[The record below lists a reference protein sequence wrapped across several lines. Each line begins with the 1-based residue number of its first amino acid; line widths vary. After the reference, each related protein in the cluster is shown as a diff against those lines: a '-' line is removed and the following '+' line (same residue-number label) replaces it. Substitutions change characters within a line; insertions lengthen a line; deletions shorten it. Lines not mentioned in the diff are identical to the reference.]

1 MKTVG
6 EILDILEQF
15 PRDQLLEIGIVT
27 HDDIASITCLPI
39 EDILIS
45 EKHLVIVDSETS
57 QLLQEQIRNKL
68 NLRKKKETE
77 EEDATPSDVDEVEE
91 SQV

>member
-1 MKTVG
+1 M
-6 EILDILEQF
+6 
-15 PRDQLLEIGIVT
+15 
-27 HDDIASITCLPI
+27 
-39 EDILIS
+39 
-45 EKHLVIVDSETS
+45 DSETS